1 MREEARVRRLEPR
14 NHQELTMSA
23 EAVVPR
29 PASTI
34 LLLRDSAAGE
44 IEVFMMVR
52 HYEIDFN
59 SGALVFPGGSV
70 DKGDQ
75 EIIARPE
82 LYSRRRGARCG
93 RPEFPDRR
101 DPRNF

>member
-1 MREEARVRRLEPR
+1 MVETVA
-14 NHQELTMSA
+14 
-23 EAVVPR
+23 PR

-34 LLLRDSAAGE
+34 LLLRDGAAASE

-70 DKGDQ
+70 DTNDT

-82 LYSRRRGARCG
+82 LYSGGEGLDADTLSFRIAAMRKLSVVSSSPSP
-93 RPEFPDRR
+93 PE
-101 DPRNF
+101 